1 MKKTIQTFKLD
12 AQGFQKTMFE
22 NPPTQKFFWHCPH
35 PGLNQ
40 GPLDLR
46 SNALL
51 TEPRRQEILVK
62 KTSVNKAIT
71 KNCVMFII
79 WSFFPQN
86 FLPPWLSQ
94 QCVRPQTERSLVQS
108 RVGAMPK
115 KILREGIFKLGFL
128 EPFDIKFEG
137 LDSLL
142 HRSGLFIQIHL
153 GVVWLGIS
161 ISLQVTFFSK
171 KFKIV
176 NLFDKISYITLSQNF
191 TYIFKID

>member
-12 AQGFQKTMFE
+12 AQGFQKNMFE
-22 NPPTQKFFWHCPH
+22 NPPTQNFFGHRPH

-40 GPLDLR
+40 GPFGLR

-51 TEPRRQEILVK
+51 TEPRRRKVFGK
-62 KTSVNKAIT
+62 KTSAHKHHTIFCISFMNR
-71 KNCVMFII
+71 
-79 WSFFPQN
+79 SFFPQN
-86 FLPPWLSQ
+86 FSSPWLSQ

-142 HRSGLFIQIHL
+142 HRSRLFIQIHL
-153 GVVWLGIS
+153 GVVCR
-161 ISLQVTFFSK
+161 
-171 KFKIV
+171 
-176 NLFDKISYITLSQNF
+176 NTLSF
-191 TYIFKID
+191 L

>member
-1 MKKTIQTFKLD
+1 MPKGSKKPCLKI
-12 AQGFQKTMFE
+12 
-22 NPPTQKFFWHCPH
+22 PPRKIFFGHRPH

-40 GPLDLR
+40 GPFGLR

-51 TEPRRQEILVK
+51 TEPRRRKVFGK
-62 KTSVNKAIT
+62 KTSAHKHHTIFCISFMNR
-71 KNCVMFII
+71 
-79 WSFFPQN
+79 SFFPQN
-86 FLPPWLSQ
+86 FSSPWLSQ

-153 GVVWLGIS
+153 GVVCPP
-161 ISLQVTFFSK
+161 SLRSVK
-171 KFKIV
+171 G
-176 NLFDKISYITLSQNF
+176 L
-191 TYIFKID
+191 

>member
-1 MKKTIQTFKLD
+1 MPKGSKKPCLKI
-12 AQGFQKTMFE
+12 
-22 NPPTQKFFWHCPH
+22 PPRKIFFGHRPH

-40 GPLDLR
+40 GPFGLR

-51 TEPRRQEILVK
+51 TEPRRRKVFGK
-62 KTSVNKAIT
+62 KTSAHKHHTIFCISFMNR
-71 KNCVMFII
+71 
-79 WSFFPQN
+79 SFFPQN
-86 FLPPWLSQ
+86 FSSPWLSQ

-153 GVVWLGIS
+153 GVVCCNYDGKKIVDEHRQKYVEIAKNCLGIE
-161 ISLQVTFFSK
+161 IADERLRFLQTK
-171 KFKIV
+171 HLQCV
-176 NLFDKISYITLSQNF
+176 NPVSER
-191 TYIFKID
+191 